1 MHEIYLSCL
10 NMFSNVNTIVVFI
23 EIASDGLKGRVF
35 EVSLADLQ
43 NDEVAFRKFKLITED
58 VQGKNCLT
66 NFHGMDLT
74 RDKMCSMVK
83 KWQVLTTKENQNLK
97 TT

>member
-1 MHEIYLSCL
+1 
-10 NMFSNVNTIVVFI
+10 MFHNLLG
-23 EIASDGLKGRVF
+23 IASDGLKGRVF

-83 KWQVLTTKENQNLK
+83 KWQVMIMFLWMVLDVLLK
-97 TT
+97 IPMLGLHAANKK

>member
-58 VQGKNCLT
+58 VIGQDKHCLISTAWIFPMTRCAQGQKRRT
-66 NFHGMDLT
+66 
-74 RDKMCSMVK
+74 
-83 KWQVLTTKENQNLK
+83 
-97 TT
+97 